1 MSRKLATR
9 PDSAHTAERE
19 QLIENATLEYLAGV
33 GTFRSWD
40 ERVKR
45 GVKVP
50 MDEVSPV
57 LSLYLLSE
65 MISLYSGRIL

>member
-9 PDSAHTAERE
+9 PGSTQTAERE
-19 QLIENATLEYLAGV
+19 QLIENATLDYLAGV

-40 ERVKR
+40 DRVKR

-50 MDEVSPV
+50 MDEASPV
-57 LSLYLLSE
+57 LRSPNSFLIRANLFV
-65 MISLYSGRIL
+65 